1 MLKSQENCL
10 LLKTNIDKTKA
21 AFIIILSVTKVQ
33 KRCVM
38 AEEEN
43 QREADEERM
52 IRLSAPAV
60 LDDEL
65 VVTCRVTELKGASA
79 TMHQEVLRGDQL
91 LVSIDVKVAYLSLKT
106 KRPTRVPKELAAKI
120 EQYL

>member
-1 MLKSQENCL
+1 MRHCEMDFQ
-10 LLKTNIDKTKA
+10 
-21 AFIIILSVTKVQ
+21 
-33 KRCVM
+33 
-38 AEEEN
+38 
-43 QREADEERM
+43 
-52 IRLSAPAV
+52 APAV

-106 KRPTRVPKELAAKI
+106 KRPTRVPKELVAKI

>member
-1 MLKSQENCL
+1 MRHCEMDFQ
-10 LLKTNIDKTKA
+10 
-21 AFIIILSVTKVQ
+21 
-33 KRCVM
+33 
-38 AEEEN
+38 
-43 QREADEERM
+43 
-52 IRLSAPAV
+52 APAV

-106 KRPTRVPKELAAKI
+106 KRPTRVPKEWPPK
-120 EQYL
+120 